1 MVTLKDISVRCKCSV
16 ATVSKALNGMPDI
29 SRETAQHIRQVA
41 SQMGYMPNAAAR
53 TLKTNRSHTV
63 GLLMCQRDENIWT
76 HDFFSTV
83 AAGIQEVM
91 EQSGY
96 DVTPINSQRL
106 ETLGEVIQYCVYR
119 GYDGIV
125 VMSAGFHR
133 EEMQKLLESR
143 LPMVS
148 IENTFPRRGA
158 VLSDNLQGTGEL
170 VRLAYEKGHRR
181 IAFIH
186 GEDTSVTRSRM
197 QSFRGACAE
206 LGLKI
211 PEEYLRPAL
220 YHDRRSAAREAKAL
234 LALDEPPTCILF
246 QDDYSCIGGL
256 DLLRRDGIVLPEKL
270 SYAGYDGIK
279 LAQLFTPRLT
289 TYRQNVSAM
298 GQEAARML
306 REAIEAPD
314 SFLPRYVTI
323 PGQLVAGES
332 IREL

>member
-1 MVTLKDISVRCKCSV
+1 MITLKDISVRCKCSV

-133 EEMQKLLESR
+133 EEMQKLLESK

-148 IENTFPRRGA
+148 IGKHLSPPGRGA
-158 VLSDNLQGTGEL
+158 FRQFAGHGRAGAAGLRKRPSED
-170 VRLAYEKGHRR
+170 RLY
-181 IAFIH
+181 
-186 GEDTSVTRSRM
+186 SW
-197 QSFRGACAE
+197 RGYQRDPQPDAE
-206 LGLKI
+206 LPRGLCRAWAEDSGGI
-211 PEEYLRPAL
+211 SPGSAVPRPQK
-220 YHDRRSAAREAKAL
+220 RRPGGQSAA
-234 LALDEPPTCILF
+234 
-246 QDDYSCIGGL
+246 G
-256 DLLRRDGIVLPEKL
+256 
-270 SYAGYDGIK
+270 AGRAAY
-279 LAQLFTPRLT
+279 LHS
-289 TYRQNVSAM
+289 VS
-298 GQEAARML
+298 G
-306 REAIEAPD
+306 
-314 SFLPRYVTI
+314 
-323 PGQLVAGES
+323 
-332 IREL
+332 

>member
-1 MVTLKDISVRCKCSV
+1 MVTLRDISVRCKCSV

-29 SRETAQHIRQVA
+29 SKETAQYIRQVA

-53 TLKTNRSHTV
+53 TLKTNRSHTI
-63 GLLMCQRDENIWT
+63 GLLMFQRDENIWT
-76 HDFFSTV
+76 HDFFSLV

-91 EQSGY
+91 ECSGY

-106 ETLGEVIQYCVYR
+106 HTAGAMLQYCVYR

-125 VMSAGFHR
+125 IMSAGFRR
-133 EEMQKLLESR
+133 EEMQEILESK

-148 IENTFPRRGA
+148 IENTFPQRGA

-170 VRLAYEKGHRR
+170 VRLAYEKGHRK

-186 GEDTSVTRSRM
+186 GEDTSVTRSRL
-197 QSFRGACAE
+197 QSFRGACSE
-206 LGLKI
+206 LGLEI
-211 PEEYLRPAL
+211 PEDYIRPAL
-220 YHDRRSAAREAKAL
+220 YHDRRSAAREAGAL
-234 LALDEPPTCILF
+234 LTLETPPTCILF

-256 DLLRRDGIVLPEKL
+256 DLLRRDGVALPPKL

-289 TYRQNVSAM
+289 TYRQDISVM

-306 REAIEAPD
+306 REAIEKPD
-314 SFLPRYVTI
+314 KFLPRYVTS
-323 PGQLVAGES
+323 PGRLVRGES